1 MRTSLRLVVLG
12 AALGLTACGDDEK
25 PATPPSG
32 GYTTAPAG
40 GYTKQPG
47 VPASTPATPSPAA
60 PTGIVGK
67 WRADGAAP
75 KGVALAQARG
85 QPEAGIGRASGRGR
99 GESSVG

>member
-12 AALGLTACGDDEK
+12 AALGLTACGDDAK
-25 PATPPSG
+25 PTTPPAG

-60 PTGIVGK
+60 PSGIVGK
-67 WRADGAAP
+67 WRADVVALKA
-75 KGVALAQARG
+75 VALAQARE
-85 QPEAGIGRASGRGR
+85 QLEAEIAAAATEEEKAALR
-99 GESSVG
+99 